1 MELAGTKFKAFA
13 AFLTGETSDQPAGTA
28 LGADKKGIR
37 MVCGDGQIL
46 CVTEVQ
52 APGKKRMKA
61 VDYLRGHP
69 IF

>member
-1 MELAGTKFKAFA
+1 MNTRSLVP
-13 AFLTGETSDQPAGTA
+13 S
-28 LGADKKGIR
+28 GIR